1 MSRSAKLALP
11 PSGASSSKS
20 GGLSGSVSSASD
32 PEVDKLQQDL
42 LLLTQRIADLTGEPQ
57 RAPPAPSSNGGFVG
71 GLRGM
76 TESGGFDHKAT
87 MMAKVMDK
95 IGELDRIVL
104 KKTAPAKDVSARR
117 GSRGMDLTCLPTHLH
132 ITDRLMDL
140 HTKSQRV
147 TVIKTGGAG
156 AGAGAPES
164 AAPGSPRGILSGQ
177 GRSSVA
183 DKKTIEKLQQKLE
196 DSEAKRKAISE
207 DCSAARKESV
217 ALKKEVET
225 LKGEKEAATAA
236 LKQANGQQQSQN
248 DDELARL
255 RAALGELQAELAS
268 CQDMLEAETSRTLA
282 AVKEITARGMNMKIN
297 SSSGQSND
305 GGNRGLS
312 EEMKNA
318 LKLLDE
324 SITTREAC
332 LREEVVS
339 MNTVKELLEGENS
352 SLQVNMDMVNKDMM
366 TIQSE
371 LEAMRVSYHTLHSE
385 TIGKEGAGA
394 RADKELK
401 IANDK
406 IIELQTELVNAAR
419 KTLELER
426 LPPQLEQEETKRR
439 KAEEDKITAE
449 STLTELREELKQ
461 YKHLNESLKEKM
473 REIAGAKDASSKDF
487 LDSFEEVMQDEMLA
501 MKGAF
506 EAKLKCKTE
515 EANAM
520 SLRHRQEIQ
529 RLAANASPY
538 TRPGA

>member
-1 MSRSAKLALP
+1 
-11 PSGASSSKS
+11 
-20 GGLSGSVSSASD
+20 
-32 PEVDKLQQDL
+32 
-42 LLLTQRIADLTGEPQ
+42 
-57 RAPPAPSSNGGFVG
+57 
-71 GLRGM
+71 M

-156 AGAGAPES
+156 APES

-177 GRSSVA
+177 GGSSAA

-297 SSSGQSND
+297 SSSGQSSH